1 MLWLRGVPLVDAMVR
16 LSNLAG
22 STLSAELAPPPSV
35 TMRPMHRQNRLK
47 PPEIEGLVAMY
58 ESGVSVNELASQVKI
73 HRTTVMTHLRRR
85 KVKTRRHMRKLSD
98 EQVHQAAALYADGLS
113 LTAVGAVFGVNAE
126 AIRREFL
133 KFGIQRRQPGR
144 PQAIP

>member
-1 MLWLRGVPLVDAMVR
+1 MLRSRQHPVGLIGR

-22 STLSAELAPPPSV
+22 STLSAELAPSPSMA
-35 TMRPMHRQNRLK
+35 MRPMHRQNRLK
-47 PPEIEGLVAMY
+47 PPEIEGLVALY
-58 ESGVSVNELASQVKI
+58 ESGVSVNQLATQVKI
-73 HRTTVMTHLRRR
+73 HRTTVMAHLRRR
-85 KVKTRRHMRKLSD
+85 GIRTRRCLRKLSD

-113 LTAVGAVFGVNAE
+113 LTAVGAEFDVDPGV
-126 AIRREFL
+126 IRKEFL